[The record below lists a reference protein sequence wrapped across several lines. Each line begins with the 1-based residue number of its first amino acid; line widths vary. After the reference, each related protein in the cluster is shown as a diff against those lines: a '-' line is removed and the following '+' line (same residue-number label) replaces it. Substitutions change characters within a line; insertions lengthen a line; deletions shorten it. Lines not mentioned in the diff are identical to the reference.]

1 MNRMKEYPN
10 EQYLYTEKLL
20 ELNGD
25 RAKKI
30 MIEYS
35 MRHALAQEASDWLE
49 ILNKNLEL
57 ACRLEPDTVVQ
68 KIKANIKANFYPAE
82 ECLKVCAK
90 YEQTEACAILCKK
103 AGRYMDAV
111 KHYIELVQKSIN
123 TPKNILMFKGE
134 LYELDKHIKVTMHR
148 QKKLAE
154 EKAMERRRMQH

>member
-1 MNRMKEYPN
+1 MTSLDSHKAVGLIDCLFKDQVSQHLAFMNRMKEYPN

-90 YEQTEACAILCKK
+90 Y
-103 AGRYMDAV
+103 D
-111 KHYIELVQKSIN
+111 
-123 TPKNILMFKGE
+123 
-134 LYELDKHIKVTMHR
+134 
-148 QKKLAE
+148 
-154 EKAMERRRMQH
+154 